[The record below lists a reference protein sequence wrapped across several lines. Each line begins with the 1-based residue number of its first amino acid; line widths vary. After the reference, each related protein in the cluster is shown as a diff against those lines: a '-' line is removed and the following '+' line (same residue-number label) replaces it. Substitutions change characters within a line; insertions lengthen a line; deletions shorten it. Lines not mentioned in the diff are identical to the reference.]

1 MHSEIFYEK
10 KNEPYTG
17 KHDNLNLCEKETY
30 PLAKISASFQNPKRD
45 FKNHALRCSCTYLY
59 EELQPCLT
67 GLFQRNERY
76 LKN

>member
-45 FKNHALRCSCTYLY
+45 LKNMPFGVPAHTYT